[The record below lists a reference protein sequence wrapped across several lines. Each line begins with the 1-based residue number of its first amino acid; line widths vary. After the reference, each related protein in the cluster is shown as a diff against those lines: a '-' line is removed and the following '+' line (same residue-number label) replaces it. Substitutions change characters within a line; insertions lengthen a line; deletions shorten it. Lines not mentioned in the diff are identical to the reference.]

1 MRWSDGKEAVRMAV
15 DTLRTNKLRS
25 GLTILGIMIGVTTV
39 ILISSVING
48 LTYNVNDLI
57 KSLGTNVYWVFRFQ
71 VFGNRPTQEMLAR
84 RQLTYEDAVALR
96 DLPHVLAVDPSQQY
110 RSPTGHLGSFSLKY
124 KGRKVTNTILQGDS
138 EQQPMVYDINLEEG
152 RFFTNEEEQ
161 RRANVVVLGHDAAQ
175 ELFGQESALGKEVE
189 IEGDVFTVVGVLAKQ
204 KQVFGG
210 GTNPNDNAAHFPL
223 FTFRKLHPEILD
235 YWISVKYDDAKNKI
249 AVEDEI
255 REMLRRRRKVHSDQ
269 PDNFAIFT
277 SDGLLEL
284 WNSLT
289 GGLFIFLV
297 GVSSVGLMVGGVGVM
312 NIMLVSVTERTREI
326 GIRKAL
332 GATRRTI
339 MLQFTLE
346 AMTLC
351 AFGGVIGILIGA
363 LLTLVLK
370 LTLGTVLPAQMSAI
384 WAMTAFTVSCVIGL
398 VFGIYPAWKAATL
411 DPIEALRYE

>member
-1 MRWSDGKEAVRMAV
+1 MRWSDGKEAVRMAAE
-15 DTLRTNKLRS
+15 TLRANKLRS

-84 RQLTYEDAVALR
+84 RQLTYEDAIALR
-96 DLPHVLAVDPSQQY
+96 ELPHVLAVDPSQQY

-124 KGRKVTNTILQGDS
+124 KNRKVTNSILQGDS
-138 EQQPMVYDINLEEG
+138 EQQPLVYDLDLTEG
-152 RFFTNEEEQ
+152 RFFTEQEEQ
-161 RRANVVVLGHDAAQ
+161 RRADVVVLGHDAAQ

-210 GTNPNDNAAHFPL
+210 GKNPNDNSAHFPL

-235 YWISVKYDDAKNKI
+235 YWISVKYDDAKNKV

-363 LLTLVLK
+363 FLTLLLK
-370 LTLGTVLPAQMSAI
+370 LILGSVLPAQMSAI

-398 VFGIYPAWKAATL
+398 IFGIYPAWKAATL

>member
-1 MRWSDGKEAVRMAV
+1 MRWSDGKEAVRMAA

-84 RQLTYEDAVALR
+84 RQLTYEDGIALR

-110 RSPTGHLGSFSLKY
+110 RSPTGRLGSFSLKY

-161 RRANVVVLGHDAAQ
+161 RRANVVVLGHDSAQ
-175 ELFGQESALGKEVE
+175 ELFGQESALGKEIE

-210 GTNPNDNAAHFPL
+210 GKNPNDNAAHFPL

-363 LLTLVLK
+363 FLTLLLK
-370 LTLGTVLPAQMSAI
+370 LILGSVLPAQMSAI
-384 WAMTAFTVSCVIGL
+384 WAITAFTVSCVIGL

>member
-48 LTYNVNDLI
+48 LTANVDTLV
-57 KSLGTNVYWVFRFQ
+57 KSLGTNVYWVFRFP
-71 VFGNRPTQEMLAR
+71 VFGNRPTQEMLNR
-84 RQLTYEDAVALR
+84 KQLTYEDAVALR
-96 DLPHVLAVDPSQQY
+96 DLPHVIAVDASQQY
-110 RSPTGHLGSFSLKY
+110 RSPTGQLGSFSVKY
-124 KGRKVTNTILQGDS
+124 KNRKVSNTILQGDS
-138 EQQPMVYDINLEEG
+138 DQQPLVYDLDLTEG
-152 RFFTNEEEQ
+152 RFFTEQEEQ
-161 RRANVVVLGHDAAQ
+161 RRANVVVLGHDAKQ
-175 ELFGQESALGKEVE
+175 ELFGQESALGKEVD
-189 IEGDVFTVVGVLAKQ
+189 IEGDIFTVVGVLAKQ

-210 GTNPNDNAAHFPL
+210 GTNPNDNSAHFPL
-223 FTFRKLHPEILD
+223 FTFRKIHPEILD
-235 YWISVKYDDAKNKI
+235 YWVTVKYDDAKNKV

-277 SDGLLEL
+277 SDGLLQL

-289 GGLFIFLV
+289 GGLFVFLV

-363 LLTLVLK
+363 FLTLMLK
-370 LTLGTVLPAQMSAI
+370 LILGTVLPAQMSAI
-384 WAMTAFTVSCVIGL
+384 WAITAFTVSCVIGL